1 MSDEEKKKLMG
12 SQKGKKYNKLA
23 EAAAIEEFLELD
35 FVADIEE
42 ELECSGFCKTALFYW
57 EQDIYKGVPTNTC
70 GYEVL
75 DWFRKE
81 AGPLKT
87 ETHVVAITCL
97 FIFFLHFTLY
107 SKPKP
112 QGEDSSTY

>member
-1 MSDEEKKKLMG
+1 MEKLKNMTDEKEKAEVQAFLKMSDEEK
-12 SQKGKKYNKLA
+12 QKFITSDKGAKYNRISDI
-23 EAAAIEEFLELD
+23 AAVEEFLELD
-35 FVADIEE
+35 FVADVEE

-75 DWFRKE
+75 SWFRKE

-87 ETHVVAITCL
+87 ET
-97 FIFFLHFTLY
+97 
-107 SKPKP
+107 
-112 QGEDSSTY
+112 